1 MTPAIKN
8 LETAKIKYQV
18 HKYDHDPSSRVYG
31 EEAAEKLNIPFDR
44 IFKTL
49 VVSVDNNILLVA
61 VVPVSKKLDL
71 KLFAKTAGSKKAKMA
86 DKNLVERATGYV
98 IGGVSPIG
106 QKKKLKTIIDT
117 SALKFNTVYV
127 SAGRRGLQIEL
138 APEDLGSQTNA
149 TYDEISKST

>member
-1 MTPAIKN
+1 MTPAIKK
-8 LETAKIKYQV
+8 LEKAKIRYKV
-18 HKYDHDPSSRVYG
+18 HKYHHEPSSRVYG

-61 VVPVSKKLDL
+61 VVPVSKQLDL

-86 DKNLVERATGYV
+86 DKNLVARATGYV
-98 IGGVSPIG
+98 LGGVSPIG

-149 TYDEISKST
+149 TYDEISK

>member
-8 LETAKIKYQV
+8 LEKAKIKYKV
-18 HKYDHDPSSRVYG
+18 HKYDHEPSSSAYG

-61 VVPVSKKLDL
+61 VVPVSKQLDL

-98 IGGVSPIG
+98 LGGVSPIG

-138 APEDLGSQTNA
+138 APEDLGSQTGA
-149 TYDEISKST
+149 TYGEISK

>member
-1 MTPAIKN
+1 MTPAIKK
-8 LETAKIKYQV
+8 LEKAKIRYKV
-18 HKYDHDPSSRVYG
+18 HKYHHEPSSRVYG

-61 VVPVSKKLDL
+61 VVPVSKQLDL

-86 DKNLVERATGYV
+86 DKHLVERATGYV
-98 IGGVSPIG
+98 LGGVSPIG

-138 APEDLGSQTNA
+138 APEDLGSQTGA
-149 TYDEISKST
+149 TYGEISK

>member
-8 LETAKIKYQV
+8 LEKAKIGYQV
-18 HKYDHDPSSRVYG
+18 HKYDHDPSSSAYG
-31 EEAAEKLNIPFDR
+31 EEAAEKLNISFDR

-61 VVPVSKKLDL
+61 VVPVSKQLDL
-71 KLFAKTAGSKKAKMA
+71 KLFAKKAGSKKAKMA

-98 IGGVSPIG
+98 LGGVSPIG

-117 SALKFNTVYV
+117 SALKFNSVYV

-138 APEDLGSQTNA
+138 APEDLGLQTGA
-149 TYDEISKST
+149 TYGEISK

>member
-8 LETAKIKYQV
+8 LKKAKIEYQV
-18 HKYDHDPSSRVYG
+18 HKYNHDPSSSAYG
-31 EEAAEKLNIPFDR
+31 EEAAEKLNISFDR

-61 VVPVSKKLDL
+61 VVPVSKQLDL

-86 DKNLVERATGYV
+86 DKNIVERTTGY
-98 IGGVSPIG
+98 ILGGVSPIG

-117 SALKFNTVYV
+117 SALKFNTIFV

-138 APEDLGSQTNA
+138 APENLRLQTGA
-149 TYDEISKST
+149 LYDEISK